1 MSPFLESAD
10 RAGSS
15 GTVAFAVAKDPDFAV
30 VPPAAALA
38 LVVAPFAAVPPT
50 CVPLAAALVAAAVLE
65 VLLGEDAGPISA
77 VSFSEG
83 RAITGT
89 VAFAVAKD
97 PDFAVVLPA
106 AALALVVA
114 PFAAVPPTCVPLAAA
129 VVPLAAA
136 LVAATACAVL
146 LGEDVELP
154 AFL

>member
-15 GTVAFAVAKDPDFAV
+15 GTVAFA
-30 VPPAAALA
+30 
-38 LVVAPFAAVPPT
+38 
-50 CVPLAAALVAAAVLE
+50 
-65 VLLGEDAGPISA
+65 I
-77 VSFSEG
+77 
-83 RAITGT
+83 
-89 VAFAVAKD
+89 AKD